1 MAAPAASLPLV
12 LAAET
17 AAGADAVVAPGLLVA
32 LALAGVAA
40 GILNA
45 IAGGG
50 SFLTLPML
58 MLVGLTA
65 PVANG
70 TMRVAV
76 LLQGLVVVTT
86 LRRQG
91 VRGDGTALRLALPV
105 LAGAYLGA
113 VAASRLD
120 DAMLRPVFGVAL
132 VAWALLLALRPGSFE
147 RTGEDARPVGPAAWA
162 LGLCIGGYGGF
173 MQAGVG
179 FPLLAL
185 LVTFLGLSPLQANL
199 VKVQLVVTYT
209 VVALLVFVGADQ
221 VAWREGACLAA
232 GTMLGG
238 WIGAR
243 WQVARGA
250 GLIRRVV
257 MVAVFVAGAAMLADA
272 LSGSGR

>member
-1 MAAPAASLPLV
+1 MAPW
-12 LAAET
+12 
-17 AAGADAVVAPGLLVA
+17 LLGA

-120 DAMLRPVFGVAL
+120 DAMLRPVFGVTL

-257 MVAVFVAGAAMLADA
+257 MVAVFVAGTAMLADA
-272 LSGSGR
+272 LSGSGT

>member
-1 MAAPAASLPLV
+1 MAAAEASLPLA

-17 AAGADAVVAPGLLVA
+17 AAGADALVAPWLLGA

-86 LRRQG
+86 MRRQG
-91 VRGDGTALRLALPV
+91 VRGDGTALRLAVPV

-132 VAWALLLALRPGSFE
+132 VAWALQVEAIAA
-147 RTGEDARPVGPAAWA
+147 EDVQIPVGK
-162 LGLCIGGYGGF
+162 GF
-173 MQAGVG
+173 V
-179 FPLLAL
+179 
-185 LVTFLGLSPLQANL
+185 
-199 VKVQLVVTYT
+199 
-209 VVALLVFVGADQ
+209 ADQ
-221 VAWREGACLAA
+221 VA
-232 GTMLGG
+232 
-238 WIGAR
+238 
-243 WQVARGA
+243 
-250 GLIRRVV
+250 
-257 MVAVFVAGAAMLADA
+257 
-272 LSGSGR
+272 